1 MTMNSHA
8 ADEGRASRYMYG
20 THAVTAAAGTEPG
33 VPHEDVIMEPRTG
46 TRRGRGG
53 WGATVGVFGLFCAAW
68 SLSSTDS
75 NAWSLALC
83 AAAAVA
89 SVGFSHGARVGGGID
104 QSSGASAQRTELREG
119 GADGGVGGAG
129 GVEETVRSE
138 YALRAAARADEL
150 PADVDLEEDKDAYEV
165 IVEQSQFL
173 DFPRVRE
180 WLTAKGVNVKKAT
193 MEELSVSE

>member
-53 WGATVGVFGLFCAAW
+53 WGATVGVFGLF
-68 SLSSTDS
+68 
-75 NAWSLALC
+75 C